1 MIDRS
6 TVEKIARLSRLEL
19 DEASIGKF
27 TEQLNNI
34 LGNVEQ
40 LNALDTKNIEATSHA
55 VEIPTPMREDVV
67 IQSEVITEV
76 LEISPDHEERFF
88 RVPKVL

>member
-67 IQSEVITEV
+67 IQSDVITDV